1 MNGEFTILFLLC
13 LLIEISLICL
23 FKYNWC
29 KPKTAKHYN
38 VLRFLASE
46 RKFDSYYSI
55 GNSLEKLK
63 FF

>member
-1 MNGEFTILFLLC
+1 MNGEFTISFLLFLL
-13 LLIEISLICL
+13 IESSLICL
-23 FKYNWC
+23 FKF
-29 KPKTAKHYN
+29 KKKKKKTAKHYN